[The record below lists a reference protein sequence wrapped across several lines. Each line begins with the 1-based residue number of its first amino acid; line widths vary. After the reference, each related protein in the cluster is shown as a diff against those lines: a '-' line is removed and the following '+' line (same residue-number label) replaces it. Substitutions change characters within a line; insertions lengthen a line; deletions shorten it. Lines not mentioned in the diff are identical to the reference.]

1 MVSLSQV
8 AAQGTKTYI
17 AADVSSFKYM
27 LAGFGKGFVKALEK
41 AFPRLWKRSVDKLED
56 GKEIERVGARV

>member
-1 MVSLSQV
+1 
-8 AAQGTKTYI
+8 
-17 AADVSSFKYM
+17 M
-27 LAGFGKGFVKALEK
+27 LGGFGKGFVKALKK

>member
-1 MVSLSQV
+1 
-8 AAQGTKTYI
+8 
-17 AADVSSFKYM
+17 M
-27 LAGFGKGFVKALEK
+27 LGGFGKGFVKALEK